1 MTNTYIALITVVLT
15 NWTTF
20 PGDTKR
26 EGSTN
31 FIHQRLVILTNAYV
45 EEVTLCTNRTLY
57 RSDRGTNGPT
67 RWLPIGPPVPGQM
80 GKE

>member
-1 MTNTYIALITVVLT
+1 MTNTYIALITLITT
-15 NWTTF
+15 NWVNF
-20 PGDTKR
+20 AGDMKR
-26 EGSTN
+26 ESGTN
-31 FIHQRLVILTNAYV
+31 YIRQRLVILTNTYV